1 MASCNSKEMGVIG
14 VASNGVGRR
23 SFVFLGAG
31 SLDDVLV
38 KNLFGFRGDNNKLV
52 SLELIKVDF
61 SFRSLLNGF
70 LFLLEFSKVFLDG
83 DGVVDDNRF
92 LFFLNLND
100 YGFFLS
106 NRCVLVHC
114 TLN

>member
-1 MASCNSKEMGVIG
+1 MGVIG

-83 DGVVDDNRF
+83 DGVVDDNRL